1 MLLESSSILLQARL
15 VNECVNLI
23 IDSYHIYYLLQG
35 QAKCEV
41 DGIWIIEDWSLQH
54 VVVLQQ
60 ICQQSPLV
68 APTLSTCNTNNFE
81 DIWGYLIKTNHS
93 FRGKIWP
100 FVLLS
105 SELGCILISKLVF
118 LLFCPSFDW
127 KSQNCKHKQ
136 IANKFL
142 VELQTLN
149 NLQFSGFESHW
160 INTLQ
165 LNSNYFLDWLQLPAQ
180 TRQNV
185 LDQKLIL
192 ETLIVV

>member
-1 MLLESSSILLQARL
+1 MKTLKFIKYCEDSSQLAESSSKYYILDITIVL
-15 VNECVNLI
+15 
-23 IDSYHIYYLLQG
+23 SIY
-35 QAKCEV
+35 
-41 DGIWIIEDWSLQH
+41 
-54 VVVLQQ
+54 
-60 ICQQSPLV
+60 
-68 APTLSTCNTNNFE
+68 
-81 DIWGYLIKTNHS
+81 
-93 FRGKIWP
+93 
-100 FVLLS
+100 
-105 SELGCILISKLVF
+105 KLRTFSCVF

-185 LDQKLIL
+185 LDQELIL
-192 ETLIVV
+192 ETLIVVLLYECVLSDVSRLVWEIIQPTKNKNIHLSSLLFTQSFHTWRHYSPYNKDSTIKKVERDILWVVLQTNVVE